1 MPTDDDGNDAYR
13 GRSGSG
19 NLQAPFAYL
28 LHLPVHIPVHTCIR
42 LTYLLLTCFTC
53 LLTVSTCMAVSI
65 YIRPVAAAAALLLLL
80 LLLPAPTTTL
90 PIIPCCCCSP
100 DCSMRPLPRYSHR
113 HSYQAAPSYPRHSV
127 HVHDLPTACLLLNR
141 TIRRLMPVQPR
152 PEEVESGTSTRRLT
166 TMPDLILVLLDHVGE
181 LTLLPRDFDD
191 VAGSLLI
198 GVPAHLPYR
207 RHAQTAV
214 GRGTCLATPARS
226 LPTTRA
232 PRVGLVVSGV

>member
-90 PIIPCCCCSP
+90 P
-100 DCSMRPLPRYSHR
+100 
-113 HSYQAAPSYPRHSV
+113 SYRAV
-127 HVHDLPTACLLLNR
+127 
-141 TIRRLMPVQPR
+141 
-152 PEEVESGTSTRRLT
+152 
-166 TMPDLILVLLDHVGE
+166 
-181 LTLLPRDFDD
+181 
-191 VAGSLLI
+191 VA
-198 GVPAHLPYR
+198 
-207 RHAQTAV
+207 AQTA
-214 GRGTCLATPARS
+214 RCARS
-226 LPTTRA
+226 PATHIGTLIKPLPPTPGTQFTSTTYPRRA
-232 PRVGLVVSGV
+232 FFSIGPSAG